1 MHADGKI
8 SPEDLELIT
17 VTDDVE
23 EAVAHI
29 VKADAALNATE

>member
-1 MHADGKI
+1 
-8 SPEDLELIT
+8 

-29 VKADAALNATE
+29 RRVARDRFALRPQLRPIRALGESK